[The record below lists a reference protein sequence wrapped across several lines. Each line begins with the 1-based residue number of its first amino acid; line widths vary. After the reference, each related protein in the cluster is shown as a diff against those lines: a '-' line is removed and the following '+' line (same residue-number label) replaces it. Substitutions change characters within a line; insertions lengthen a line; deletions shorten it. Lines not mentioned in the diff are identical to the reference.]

1 MVRCSVLGCKS
12 DSEKKHPDLSFHTF
26 PRDHDLQIRW
36 IEATGRNNWTPK
48 LSSRICSTHFEKNV
62 LIKKNKLTVL
72 FPNSIPLL
80 VKIKKEVPT
89 EISSNEEHGTSQ
101 YSYIFER
108 DVTTIPSRK
117 RPFSCSTDDASRRK
131 VNLLGKTEESDVNTH
146 NEESNVESTPEAL
159 EVRNV
164 YDAEFVIV
172 SGDEPQIKQEPVET
186 ESDMRPAVSV
196 TGAASDIETDVAAT
210 VRETAE
216 LRIKQ
221 EPVDTEAEGDSA
233 PVLYD
238 TESWQQREQELLK
251 KIDAL
256 ETVKSERSEDGLR
269 LQLKVRE
276 EEIELLKARVKNLET
291 ELQAALSKPGG
302 KNQEMID
309 SIKVQHEELLSKAR
323 GMIFDKTKMVKN
335 QELQIQALTTQVQ
348 SLKDINVI
356 TKDLLTIRNSE
367 VKAMEDRLQAMEA
380 RFAAEKERHGL
391 VLKRAET
398 SSSLND
404 DLRKE
409 YEKQLAIFKEL
420 REKYDLRVKALVAE
434 NERLK
439 ESINTPAPTS

>member
-1 MVRCSVLGCKS
+1 MSCVAVLCSSRTTKGGVK
-12 DSEKKHPDLSFHTF
+12 DPELSFHTF
-26 PRDHDLQIRW
+26 PKRPDIRNAW
-36 IEATGRNNWTPK
+36 IKAIRREEGWEPNKYSRVCSK
-48 LSSRICSTHFEKNV
+48 HFQQSCFLSGLK
-62 LIKKNKLTVL
+62 IKKLK
-72 FPNSIPLL
+72 FDAIPTIFDGYRQYYRP

-164 YDAEFVIV
+164 Y
-172 SGDEPQIKQEPVET
+172 
-186 ESDMRPAVSV
+186 
-196 TGAASDIETDVAAT
+196 GAASDIETDVAAT